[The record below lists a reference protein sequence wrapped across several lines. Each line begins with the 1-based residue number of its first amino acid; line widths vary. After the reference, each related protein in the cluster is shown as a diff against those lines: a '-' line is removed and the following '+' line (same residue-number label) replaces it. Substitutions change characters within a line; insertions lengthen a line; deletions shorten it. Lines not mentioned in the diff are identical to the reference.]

1 MFKVNRKERG
11 VSTAVLAVTVVVV
24 IVIAAV
30 GYALYATRGTT
41 TTPPST
47 TSTSSLVSSTTSIS
61 TPTTSTS
68 QQYSVKIGY
77 SSSIGQYLE
86 DGKGYTLYMFGNDKP
101 GNGTSTCTGSCASA
115 WPPFYAS
122 NLNLPSGLN
131 ASSFS
136 TITRS
141 DGSKQTTYNGWP
153 LYYFSSDTTAG
164 SLNGEGLYH
173 FGGLWYAIPPTMQ
186 QSGGQIIGG
195 SSFSVGVAYKPSIG
209 IYLTN
214 STGFALYIRSTDA
227 PNSGNTTCNTSV
239 CESNWPAFYESSLTL
254 PQGLSST
261 EFSTVTPYNSTKIT
275 TFDGYALF
283 YWVHDTQPG
292 DTTGQGIG
300 GFYVA
305 TLPTL
310 TGVTTTTST
319 TSSSSS
325 YGYGGY

>member
-1 MFKVNRKERG
+1 MNRKKRG
-11 VSTAVLAVTVVVV
+11 ISTPVLAVAVVVV

-30 GYALYATRGTT
+30 GYALYAMKGTSIT
-41 TTPPST
+41 TSST
-47 TSTSSLVSSTTSIS
+47 TSTSITTSSTTSTS
-61 TPTTSTS
+61 TPTTSAS
-68 QQYSVKIGY
+68 QQYTVKIG
-77 SSSIGQYLE
+77 SSSSLGQYLE
-86 DGKGYTLYMFGNDKP
+86 DGKGFTLYMFGKDMP
-101 GNGTSTCTGSCASA
+101 GNGTSACTGSCASA

-122 NLNLPSGLN
+122 SLSLPPNLN

-195 SSFSVGVAYKPSIG
+195 SSYSIGLAYKPSIG

-214 STGFALYIRSTDA
+214 ASGFALYIRSTDTA
-227 PNSGNTTCNTSV
+227 NSGNTTCNTSL
-239 CESNWPAFYESSLTL
+239 CESNWPAFYETSLTL
-254 PQGLSST
+254 PPGLSSS
-261 EFSTVTPYNSTKIT
+261 EFSTITPYNSTKIT
-275 TFDGYALF
+275 TYDGYALF
-283 YWVHDTQPG
+283 NWVHDTQAG

-325 YGYGGY
+325 YVYGGY